1 MSSVAVSPLAPDLPV
16 PNRSPL
22 AFPAMVAGSAALAF
36 GPWLVR
42 LSDVSPVASGFWRM
56 ALAVLPL
63 TLLARF
69 ARPGSG
75 KGADQGADG
84 TTGLGAALRRPA
96 TIGWAALAGVFFAAD
111 IAAWHLGI
119 VRTTLTNA
127 ALLSN
132 GASFLLPLWGIF
144 VLRHVPRTGAKV
156 AIACAVIGT
165 LLLVGRSASLS
176 SEHLDGDLFCL
187 LAAVLYTAYLLVVDR
202 LRVILPPL
210 PLLAMATAF
219 AALAM
224 LPVALVTPG
233 AFWPHNWAPVVLLS
247 VGSQIIGQGLVVYA
261 IRHLK
266 PLVIGLTLLIQPA
279 IATAIGALRFGEVP
293 GVPEI
298 AGAALVVAAL
308 VLVRLP
314 ERVVARPG

>member
-1 MSSVAVSPLAPDLPV
+1 MSSVAVSPLAPDLQV

-69 ARPGSG
+69 ARPGTGQS
-75 KGADQGADG
+75 ADR

-96 TIGWAALAGVFFAAD
+96 TIWWAAVAGVFFAAD

-119 VRTTLTNA
+119 VRTTLANA

-165 LLLVGRSASLS
+165 VLLVGRSASLS
-176 SEHLDGDLFCL
+176 PEHLDGDLFCL
-187 LAAVLYTAYLLVVDR
+187 LAAVLYTAYLLVIDR
-202 LRVILPPL
+202 LRVTLPPL
-210 PLLAMATAF
+210 PLLALATAF
-219 AALAM
+219 AAVAM
-224 LPVALVTPG
+224 LPMALLMPG

-247 VGSQIIGQGLVVYA
+247 VGSQIFGQGLVVYA

-293 GVPEI
+293 GAPEI

-314 ERVVARPG
+314 ERIVARPG